1 MKKLIN
7 SSENVVV
14 EALQGM
20 AAAHADLIKVQYD
33 PNFIIRADAPVK
45 NKVAV
50 ISGGGSGH
58 EPMHGG
64 FVGKGMLDGACPG
77 AVFTSPT
84 PDQML
89 AATKAVDGGKGT
101 LHIVKNYTGDVM
113 NFDLAAE
120 MARAEGLQVE
130 SVVIDDDV
138 AVKDSTWT
146 AGRRGV
152 GATILAEKICGAAA
166 EAGQSLAEVRDL
178 CKKVNAQG
186 RSMGMALT
194 SCTVPHVGKPTFAL
208 PEDEMEV
215 GVGIHGEPGRTRMKI
230 KPADQIVEMLME
242 PIISDLPYKS
252 GDEVLMFVNGLGG
265 TPLIELY
272 IVYRKAAEIAKKAG
286 LKITRNF
293 VGSYITSLEMAGTSI
308 TLLKLDGQLTKLWDA
323 PVHTPALRW
332 GV

>member
-7 SSENVVV
+7 SPENVVT
-14 EALQGM
+14 EALHGM
-20 AAAHADLIKVQYD
+20 ASAHADLIKVEYS
-33 PNFIIRADAPVK
+33 PSFIYRADAPVK

-64 FVGKGMLDGACPG
+64 FVGKGMLDAACPG

-89 AATKAVDGGKGT
+89 AATKKVDGGKGT

-113 NFDLAAE
+113 NFELAAE

-166 EAGQSLAEVRDL
+166 EAGQSLVEVRDL
-178 CKKVNAQG
+178 CKKVNAQA

-215 GVGIHGEPGRTRMKI
+215 GVGIHGEPGRTRMKL
-230 KPADQIVEMLME
+230 KPVDEIVALLMD
-242 PIISDLPYKS
+242 PILTDIPYKS

-265 TPLIELY
+265 TPQIELY
-272 IVYRKAAEIAKKAG
+272 IVYRKAEELAKKAG
-286 LKITRNF
+286 LKIVRSF

-308 TLLKLDGQLTKLWDA
+308 TLLKMDAQLTKLWDA
-323 PVHTPALRW
+323 PVHTAALRW